1 MVVLC
6 CSLRGGFARAAG
18 WSDGFSTGSE
28 FLCFCCLLRPPQASS
43 NTGVGS
49 NPVWRA
55 LGHNEPVDGRV
66 QTWTRH
72 VSDQLSASEHRQDMF
87 TGRSVKGSV
96 AINPIEMGEGAV
108 SERPPV
114 LTVSGNPLATRH
126 THVTTTGCR
135 QLDRSR
141 RKGSQR
147 DPILWI
153 PFLCI
158 QSDRTTRVGEG
169 VSWKG
174 TSLVLWFP
182 YWLSRF
188 VTGEARR
195 TFRLRR
201 TYAVRT
207 REYAERTQD
216 GCPAGTPTQGWSSLS
231 TAVVSWTFLSTW
243 LVSQFATFPQ
253 ILGLSES
260 RRQSHSKL
268 RPHQM
273 SQTGGWVRSSV

>member
-1 MVVLC
+1 M
-6 CSLRGGFARAAG
+6 
-18 WSDGFSTGSE
+18 
-28 FLCFCCLLRPPQASS
+28 
-43 NTGVGS
+43 
-49 NPVWRA
+49 
-55 LGHNEPVDGRV
+55 
-66 QTWTRH
+66 
-72 VSDQLSASEHRQDMF
+72 
-87 TGRSVKGSV
+87 
-96 AINPIEMGEGAV
+96 
-108 SERPPV
+108 
-114 LTVSGNPLATRH
+114 TVSGNPLATRH

-158 QSDRTTRVGEG
+158 QSDQPTRVGEG
-169 VSWKG
+169 VSWKA
-174 TSLVLWFP
+174 TSLELWFP
-182 YWLSRF
+182 HWLSRF

-201 TYAVRT
+201 TYGSAYAGPTQSVR
-207 REYAERTQD
+207 RT

-243 LVSQFATFPQ
+243 LVSQFAPFPQ